1 MNPFVV
7 QPALTG
13 MNAMIMNHPINDTS
27 GKSQRV
33 FGGQAAADK
42 QTASAKE
49 SEQRDLADRIDR
61 QMLEAIA
68 ESRSRVV
75 MQQFYQRYQTRL
87 LPFLQRMTPDR
98 SLTEEVYNDVMLTVW
113 DKAESFRGQSRVSS
127 WVFSIA
133 YRACLRRL
141 KRHQVYQ
148 KLKDFLSFSAEQ
160 QEELTHNEASQ
171 LESGDLVAKAL
182 KTLPDKQ
189 RIVVELAYFEGYSV
203 AEIAE
208 IADCPVNSV
217 KTRLFHARK
226 KLGQYLTTQ
235 QGASDYADTISL

>member
-1 MNPFVV
+1 MNPFAV
-7 QPALTG
+7 QRALTD
-13 MNAMIMNHPINDTS
+13 MNAIMMNQSDTY
-27 GKSQRV
+27 
-33 FGGQAAADK
+33 
-42 QTASAKE
+42 TAQQPVPDSA
-49 SEQRDLADRIDR
+49 SDQQQRDLADRIDK
-61 QMLEAIA
+61 QMLQAIA
-68 ESRSRVV
+68 ESRSRVA
-75 MQQFYQRYQTRL
+75 MQQFYQRYQSRL
-87 LPFLQRMTPDR
+87 LPFLQRMTPDTA
-98 SLTEEVYNDVMLTVW
+98 LTEEVYNDVMLTVW
-113 DKAESFRGQSRVSS
+113 DKADSFKGESRVSS

-133 YRACLRRL
+133 YRACLKRL
-141 KRHQVYQ
+141 KRHSVYQ
-148 KLKDFLSFSAEQ
+148 KLKDFLSFTSEQ
-160 QEELTHNEASQ
+160 QEELAHNEASQ

-203 AEIAE
+203 SEIAD